1 MKIVF
6 LMITALMSLSSAMYG
21 QAAPTAVAGNGS
33 GSATSLA
40 PSLGGPSTDGTM
52 HYSLSAAEIFQHGLF
67 SGPGTYYTT
76 SLSGSAGYV
85 SESQRLPFSMLYS
98 GGLLLTSESQST
110 VQTFQNL
117 ALSQEFVTPRW
128 VFGVSDSVSYLPQ
141 SPTTGYSGISG
152 TGDIGPILGPAQG
165 PAGGILTN
173 YGTRV
178 SNSLGGNIERKL
190 TAATSVSGSADWGIL
205 RFIDNTGLDTTS
217 TAGTVGLNH
226 RLDARTTISGTAT
239 YSIFT
244 YGSYG
249 AIYDEPELSGLNGLS
264 FQSRGLNL
272 SVERLVSHTLSV
284 TVSAGPQL
292 ISSSNSLLIPKRTT
306 VAASVGATYTHK
318 LSTFSLSYNR
328 GANGGSGVQQGS
340 LMDNVVG
347 SFTHSYGRNWQLGV
361 TGSYTHSEA
370 LITDQQINQALG
382 VNGTYNSVYG
392 GVQVSRRLS
401 VHASAY
407 ASYTA
412 LEQSNIS
419 STPVP
424 SVYSGVGSIFAI
436 GVTWTPRSTRLGQF

>member
-1 MKIVF
+1 MKTGF

-40 PSLGGPSTDGTM
+40 PSPGGLKTDGTI
-52 HYSLSAAEIFQHGLF
+52 HYSLSASEIFQHGLF

-85 SESQRLPFSMLYS
+85 SESQRLPFSMLYA
-98 GGLLLTSESQST
+98 GGLLLTTQSQST

-152 TGDIGPILGPAQG
+152 TGDLGPIQGPSQG

-173 YGTRV
+173 YGNRV
-178 SNSLGGNIERKL
+178 SNSLDGNLERKL
-190 TAATSVSGSADWGIL
+190 TASTSVSGSADWSIL
-205 RFIDNTGLDTTS
+205 RFINNTGLDTTS
-217 TAGTVGLNH
+217 ISGTAGLNH
-226 RLDARTTISGTAT
+226 RLDGRTTISGTAV

-249 AIYDEPELSGLNGLS
+249 AISDELGLSGLS
-264 FQSRGLNL
+264 FQTRGLNL
-272 SVERLVSHTLSV
+272 SVQRLVSHNLSV
-284 TVSAGPQL
+284 SVSAGPQL

-306 VAASVGATYTHK
+306 VAATVGATYTHR

-340 LMDNVVG
+340 LMDSVVG
-347 SFTHSYGRNWQLGV
+347 SYTHSYGRDWQMAV
-361 TGSYTHSEA
+361 TGSYANSEA
-370 LITDQQINQALG
+370 LITNQQVNEALG

-412 LEQSNIS
+412 VEQSNTS
-419 STPVP
+419 SASVP